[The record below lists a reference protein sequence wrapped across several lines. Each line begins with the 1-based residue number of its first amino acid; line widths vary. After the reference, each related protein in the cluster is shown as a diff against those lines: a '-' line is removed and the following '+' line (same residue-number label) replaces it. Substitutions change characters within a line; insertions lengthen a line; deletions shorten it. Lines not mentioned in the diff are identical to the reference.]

1 MNLDALNKARMTAT
15 ELVFVLSQLR
25 GARGEGF
32 RVFAD
37 YIERAEKDRGQ
48 TPAALQDQIKDLE
61 EVIAEQ
67 NQTIGRLT
75 KELEGTEEWAV

>member
-37 YIERAEKDRGQ
+37 YIERSEKNRGP
-48 TPAALQDQIKDLE
+48 TADLQDQIKDLE

-75 KELEGTEEWAV
+75 KALEGTEEWAV